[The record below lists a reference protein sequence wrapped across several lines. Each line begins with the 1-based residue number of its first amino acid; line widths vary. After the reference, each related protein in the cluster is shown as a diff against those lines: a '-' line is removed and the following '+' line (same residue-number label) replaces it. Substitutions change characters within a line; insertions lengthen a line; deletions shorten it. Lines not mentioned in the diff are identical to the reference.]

1 MNILE
6 IYKARKV
13 KAIEQEYE
21 EKRES
26 IEKNNEIINRYNEII
41 NTFRANMDEFAN
53 DEKIKASGLI
63 IQTPYFDNY
72 TYELNESKVEEL
84 FVEIDKEKH
93 DKFQELDRLIDEVK
107 AMIAIVPSG
116 ENYDAKVVEI
126 LKNYDILDKKG
137 KINA

>member
-13 KAIEQEYE
+13 KAIDQEYG
-21 EKRES
+21 EKRERLLDS
-26 IEKNNEIINRYNEII
+26 NEIINRYDEII
-41 NTFRANMDEFAN
+41 TTFQANMDEFAN
-53 DEKIKASGLI
+53 EEKVKASGLI
-63 IQTPYFDNY
+63 MQTPYFDDY
-72 TYELNESKVEEL
+72 RYELNESKVNEL
-84 FVEIDKEKH
+84 CVEIDKEKH